1 LASVFRSKVIT
12 KIKYPSN
19 GAHDMDRVRRIS
31 SVLISKYPDKF
42 YPDFER
48 NKKAVNELAKIRSKV
63 LRNAIAGYLTSYIR
77 KNSNQQE
84 VNDGSS
90 ESEDVEPSKT
100 MTDENRRE

>member
-1 LASVFRSKVIT
+1 MT

-31 SVLISKYPDKF
+31 TVLLSKYPDKF

-63 LRNAIAGYLTSYIR
+63 LRNAIAGYLTSYKR
-77 KNSNQQE
+77 KNSSQQK
-84 VNDGSS
+84 VQAGPS
-90 ESEDVEPSKT
+90 ESEGVEPSKT
-100 MTDENRRE
+100 VTGENRKE

>member
-1 LASVFRSKVIT
+1 
-12 KIKYPSN
+12 
-19 GAHDMDRVRRIS
+19 MDRVRRIS
-31 SVLISKYPDKF
+31 SDLLSKYPDKF

-63 LRNAIAGYLTSYIR
+63 LRNTIAGYLTSYIR
-77 KNSNQQE
+77 KNSNQN

-100 MTDENRRE
+100 VTHENRRE

>member
-1 LASVFRSKVIT
+1 
-12 KIKYPSN
+12 
-19 GAHDMDRVRRIS
+19 MDRVRRIS
-31 SVLISKYPDKF
+31 SDLLSKYPDKF

-63 LRNAIAGYLTSYIR
+63 LRNTIAGYLTSYIR

-84 VNDGSS
+84 VNGGSL

-100 MTDENRRE
+100 VTHENRRE

>member
-1 LASVFRSKVIT
+1 
-12 KIKYPSN
+12 
-19 GAHDMDRVRRIS
+19 MDRVRRIS

>member
-1 LASVFRSKVIT
+1 
-12 KIKYPSN
+12 
-19 GAHDMDRVRRIS
+19 MDRVRRIS
-31 SVLISKYPDKF
+31 SDLLSRYPAKF

-63 LRNAIAGYLTSYIR
+63 LRNTIAGYLTSYIR
-77 KNSNQQE
+77 KNSNQN

-100 MTDENRRE
+100 VTHENRRE